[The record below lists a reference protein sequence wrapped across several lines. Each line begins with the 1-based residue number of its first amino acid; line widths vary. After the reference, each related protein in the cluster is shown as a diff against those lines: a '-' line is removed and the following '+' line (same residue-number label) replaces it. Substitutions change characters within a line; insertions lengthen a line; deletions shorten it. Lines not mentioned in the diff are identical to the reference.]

1 MYFEGNVLDYIKHY
15 KINAHFHNDGEKK
28 RATTKRKTGQ
38 TFYLITFSLLVWL
51 WFFFASVNIS
61 CPELFPFQLFSDL
74 HIAIPVLAVI
84 ISIIF
89 FNLCYC
95 FCFGTP
101 IFWWIKWRRT
111 KIDGACITKKIAF
124 EAKKNTRANKRNSW
138 YWNIIRI
145 NENGNGNG
153 KWNSQ
158 IVVLS
163 M

>member
-1 MYFEGNVLDYIKHY
+1 MMER
-15 KINAHFHNDGEKK
+15 K
-28 RATTKRKTGQ
+28 RERQPNGKQAKRFTWSRFLCSFGCG
-38 TFYLITFSLLVWL
+38 
-51 WFFFASVNIS
+51 FFFASVNIL

-101 IFWWIKWRRT
+101 IFWWIKWRKT